1 MDSYFELKEK
11 GLRKVLTLNSI
22 KCLECNTV
30 LESKHQHHFVTC
42 GCKNQTFNDGG
53 LIYNRVGAVD
63 LDKVEN
69 LSKYV
74 YMTEQEYEDMLERK
88 RIKDEDGTPFK
99 LEKSPPT
106 IKLLSGCKSKVLTAL
121 SKPSPFEPSS
131 NVLKAASNFPCCALM
146 KVLERKETKNSG

>member
-1 MDSYFELKEK
+1 MSDYFELKEK

-53 LIYNRVGAVD
+53 LAYSRSGAVN

-69 LSKYV
+69 LCEYI
-74 YMTEQEYEDMLERK
+74 YMSEQEYQDMLEKK
-88 RIKDEDGTPFK
+88 RIEDEEILQKKIDAGLMVDFGGKWIHKSTWK
-99 LEKSPPT
+99 L
-106 IKLLSGCKSKVLTAL
+106 IMDNCLKLGDK
-121 SKPSPFEPSS
+121 
-131 NVLKAASNFPCCALM
+131 
-146 KVLERKETKNSG
+146 